1 MMVSGAWTIAAS
13 PLQPHSGHRDSLQ
26 HAACAERT
34 PRAKSGIGLLPNRQ
48 DYRPQRRPRL
58 RRVLLCRLRRNQISP
73 PGCFRCRVMPAV
85 RYSNWASTSRSGT
98 ATASDWMLSA
108 TAERAATPILAYLS
122 GQRQRV
128 QRGVILE
135 WQGFIFPIQR
145 MQVVM
150 DAGVGMLGSA
160 VVFPSSFKISVDGH

>member
-1 MMVSGAWTIAAS
+1 
-13 PLQPHSGHRDSLQ
+13 
-26 HAACAERT
+26 
-34 PRAKSGIGLLPNRQ
+34 
-48 DYRPQRRPRL
+48 
-58 RRVLLCRLRRNQISP
+58 
-73 PGCFRCRVMPAV
+73 
-85 RYSNWASTSRSGT
+85 
-98 ATASDWMLSA
+98 MLSA